1 MPKRFFKKLAPNSDK
16 IKKSKSL
23 AWLGTALHHPWLW
36 HFNRH
41 SVAGAFAVGMFC
53 MWIPFP
59 PQTLIAASVAVLIRV
74 NLPISVALVYVTNP
88 ITIPPLFYLAYQFG
102 SWLLGENLQDIDFSF
117 TTEWFKT
124 TLTLIW
130 QPMLLGCM
138 IFAAI
143 SAVIGYYGIHLFWRL
158 HIVQQIKDRRAKR
171 RQKRKEEL
179 EAALKKSKDKK
190 KK

>member
-1 MPKRFFKKLAPNSDK
+1 MPKRFFKKLAPDSDK

-59 PQTLIAASVAVLIRV
+59 PQTLMAASIAVLIRV

-102 SWLLGENLQDIDFSF
+102 GWLLGENLQNIDFSL
-117 TTEWFKT
+117 TAEWFQT
-124 TLTLIW
+124 TFMLIW
-130 QPMLLGCM
+130 PSMLLGCM
-138 IFAAI
+138 IFAAA

-171 RQKRKEEL
+171 RQKRKEDL
-179 EAALKKSKDKK
+179 EAALGNSESPGK
-190 KK
+190 